1 MKYIIIFVLFLGLVV
16 SGCQTT
22 SEIAGEIA
30 AQQAYQKAYDKAYK
44 KGRAQGMSE
53 SAAREHAAKIAE
65 VEAGQKR
72 QLFEGVSDVMSSTG
86 EIDYESEF
94 AIGET
99 LALEGFKRF
108 GMPVQDRGFQEYVN
122 LVGNAVAR
130 NSLRPDIPYYFVVID
145 SPVYNAFACPGGIIF
160 VSSALVKL
168 MDDEAELAGVLAH
181 EVAHVSHKHALQS
194 IKRARFF
201 KGVGKISTANMKG
214 EKGQQYQQMIGDL
227 QSVLFDRGLDKSME
241 YEADSSGIETAYK
254 TGYDPEGLIRVLEKL
269 QQKEASAQ
277 RAGSWFST
285 HPSTGSRIQRCRSEM
300 WKLADASG
308 LAVVKQRFLSY
319 KQRIR

>member
-1 MKYIIIFVLFLGLVV
+1 MKYTIMFLLFLGLVV
-16 SGCQTT
+16 SGCRTT

-30 AQQAYQKAYDKAYK
+30 AQQAYQRAYDKAYK
-44 KGRAQGMSE
+44 KSKAQGMSD
-53 SAAREHAAKIAE
+53 SAARAQAAKIAE
-65 VEAGQKR
+65 VEASQKR
-72 QLFEGVSDVMSSTG
+72 QLFEGVSDVVSSAE

-108 GMPVQDRGFQEYVN
+108 GMPVRDRGLQEYVN

-130 NSLRPDIPYYFVVID
+130 NSSRPDISYYFVVVN
-145 SPVYNAFACPGGIIF
+145 SSVYNAFACPGGIIF
-160 VSSALVKL
+160 VSSAIVEL

-181 EVAHVSHKHALQS
+181 EVAHVSRKHALQS

-201 KGVGKISTANMKG
+201 EGVGKITTANMKG

-227 QSVLFDRGLDKSME
+227 QSILFDRGLDKSME
-241 YEADSSGIETAYK
+241 YEADLSGIETAYK
-254 TGYDPEGLIRVLEKL
+254 TGYDPAGLIRVLEKL

-277 RAGSWFST
+277 WAGSWFST
-285 HPSTGSRIQRCRSEM
+285 HPSTNSRIQRCQSEM
-300 WKLADASG
+300 WKFADAGG
-308 LAVVKQRFLSY
+308 LANVRQRFLSY